1 MPSDRARSAITLLA
15 IVIVILLAQATWQAV
30 RVHALRS
37 QLEESQHRFDTEV
50 AKVATER
57 LRAHRAEILQVQQ
70 WLHDFYASPEGLHR
84 PNGLWRD
91 DRKQPDFEAI
101 STWVFDV
108 YLTARVS
115 GASEAD
121 ARKAVEDAIRGS
133 DEWKRVHAPK

>member
-1 MPSDRARSAITLLA
+1 MPSDRARSATTLLA
-15 IVIVILLAQATWQAV
+15 IVILILLGQATWQEV

-37 QLEESQHRFDTEV
+37 QLEQSRRNFDQEV
-50 AKVATER
+50 AKAATER
-57 LRAHRAEILQVQQ
+57 LRGHRAEVLEAQQ
-70 WLHDFYASPEGLHR
+70 WLHAFYASPEGLQR
-84 PNGLWRD
+84 PHGLWRD

-115 GASEAD
+115 GASEED
-121 ARKAVEDAIRGS
+121 ARHAVEDAIRGS

>member
-1 MPSDRARSAITLLA
+1 MPSDRAGWATTLLA
-15 IVIVILLAQATWQAV
+15 IVIMILLGQAIWQEV

-37 QLEESQHRFDTEV
+37 QLEQLRHKFDTEV
-50 AKVATER
+50 ATVATER
-57 LRAHRAEILQVQQ
+57 LRPHRAEIMEAQH
-70 WLHDFYASPEGLHR
+70 WLHDFYASPEGLQR

-108 YLTARVS
+108 YLTARLS
-115 GASEAD
+115 GASDEEA
-121 ARKAVEDAIRGS
+121 RRAVEDAIRGS

>member
-1 MPSDRARSAITLLA
+1 MTDRARSVTLLA
-15 IVIVILLAQATWQAV
+15 IVVVILLAQATWQEV

-37 QLEESQHRFDTEV
+37 QLEQSRHQFDADV
-50 AKVATER
+50 AKVATGR
-57 LRAHRAEILQVQQ
+57 LRAHRAEIVQAQQ

-101 STWVFDV
+101 GTWVFDV
-108 YLTARVS
+108 YLTARVG
-115 GASEAD
+115 GASAAD
-121 ARKAVEDAIRGS
+121 ARRTVEDAIRGS

>member
-1 MPSDRARSAITLLA
+1 MPSDRARAAVTILA
-15 IVIVILLAQATWQAV
+15 VVVVILLGQATWQEV

-37 QLEESQHRFDTEV
+37 RLEQSQLKFDQDV
-50 AKVATER
+50 ARTAAAR
-57 LRAHRAEILQVQQ
+57 LQAHRAEILQAQQ
-70 WLHDFYASPEGLHR
+70 WLHEFYKSPEGLQR

-91 DRKQPDFEAI
+91 DRKEPDFEAI

-121 ARKAVEDAIRGS
+121 ARKTVEDAIRSS

>member
-1 MPSDRARSAITLLA
+1 MPSDRARSAVTLLA
-15 IVIVILLAQATWQAV
+15 IVVVILLGQATWQEG

-37 QLEESQHRFDTEV
+37 QLEQSRRKFDEEV
-50 AKVATER
+50 AKVATGR
-57 LRAHRAEILQVQQ
+57 LRAHRAEILQAQQ
-70 WLHDFYASPEGLHR
+70 WLHDFYASPEGLQR

-115 GASEAD
+115 GASEQD
-121 ARKAVEDAIRGS
+121 ARRTVEDAIRGS

>member
-1 MPSDRARSAITLLA
+1 MNSNRARSATTLLA
-15 IVIVILLAQATWQAV
+15 MVIVILLGQATWQEV
-30 RVHALRS
+30 RVRALRS
-37 QLEESQHRFDTEV
+37 QLEQSRRKFDEEV
-50 AKVATER
+50 ARVATGR
-57 LRAHRAEILQVQQ
+57 LRTHRSEILQAQQ
-70 WLHDFYASPEGLHR
+70 WLHDFYASPEGLQR

-115 GASEAD
+115 GATEED
-121 ARKAVEDAIRGS
+121 ARRTVKDAIRGS